1 MRAPRRGRL
10 LALSSLALLA
20 TSTIAHAVES
30 RSVRFQHLSRDDGLS
45 QAFVYDIVQDPR
57 GFMWFGTQEGLNR
70 WDGYA
75 FTVFAHDPADADSI
89 SDESIRTMLVDS
101 NGTLWIGTDAGGL
114 SRYNQHDR
122 SFTNFLHDPGDP
134 QSIADN
140 RVRVV
145 YEDTDGLIWVGTD
158 GAGLDRF
165 DPQTGKFEHFP
176 FNASESGSIASP
188 QIWDVLR
195 DSRGTLWVATTNG
208 LSRFDDATGRF
219 TNYRHDP
226 TNDRSLNDNETRVL
240 FEDADG
246 YLWIGTTSG
255 GLNRLDMVGGG
266 FEHFTHDPDDPS
278 SITDNRINAIF
289 QDDAGLIWIGTL
301 GGLSVWRADGSG
313 FDRYTNDASD
323 RYSLG
328 HDNALSLF
336 QDDGGV
342 LWVGT
347 YDGISRWNQ
356 RNRFMKHFRADASG
370 GGGLSQNTV
379 TTFAEAPDGSIWVG
393 TYGGGLNR
401 LDRKASEITVT
412 RHVSGDTTGLPSD
425 RIMALHADAD
435 GGLWVGTRR
444 SGLAYRDPA
453 TGLYETY
460 VHDPADASSL
470 SANGITY
477 LLRDSQ
483 GALWV
488 ATFGGG
494 LNRFDETTGTF
505 ERFQHNPADP
515 NSISNDR
522 LMVLFEDSQGVL
534 WVGTYGGA
542 LNSFDRASGKF
553 THYRDEPGRY
563 DGLASNEILMVQESA
578 DGDLW
583 ISVKGAGLNRWRRN
597 EREAGRQ
604 SFVRYGEIDGLPSNT
619 IYSGVWDGDGYLW
632 MSTARGLTR
641 LDPNRGTFRNYD
653 TSHGLQNDEF
663 NMAAGFAAADGELFF
678 GGINGFNAFRPD
690 EFTNHRAPPR
700 VVITR
705 IDSMG
710 EPVDTSA
717 ENIRLRHDQ
726 NVVSFEFAALDFAAP
741 RKNQFRYKLEGVDR
755 TWVEAGNSRYVTYSN
770 VPAGDFKFL
779 VIAANND
786 GIWSDFGA
794 TVSFSRAPAPWKTWW
809 AYTIY
814 AIAIL
819 GFLWMFVRAYNRR
832 QQQETML
839 AHAEEIRLVQARL
852 QEAQRIAGV
861 GNWVWRIDNGEQW
874 WSDEMYHLLG
884 LDAASTQPSYRTLL
898 ERIHPDDRPV
908 YEEAVERS
916 LEDGEPFDF
925 EYRVLT
931 GRGKTAI
938 LQERCEVTVN
948 DAGKAVRVAGTIHDI
963 TERKTAED
971 NIRRRADFQSLCA
984 ELSSRLLQTFAN
996 NFDEQLDQSLAIV
1009 GEHYG
1014 VDAITIN
1021 LLDTEQEYLRSRYT
1035 WQRSY
1040 DKRRADPVEAKQ
1052 VPWMTSQLIAG
1063 KPIIIGNVADMPEE
1077 ARADQQLLQSR
1088 GTQSLLDIP
1097 LIMDEQLGGTCA
1109 FSHITEQHDWPEAT
1123 VSELTLIAGI
1133 LASAIA
1139 RHLAASE
1146 IQKLNENLWQEN
1158 ISLREEVR
1166 ITHSFDEII
1175 GEDLGLRRCL
1185 SAAEKVA
1192 PTDAAVLILG
1202 ETGTGKELL
1211 ARAIH
1216 KLSPRSEKSMISV
1229 NCPALPANLIESELF
1244 GHEKGAFTGAE
1255 SKRLGRFEIADGSTI
1270 FLDEVGEL
1278 PLDLQAKLLRVLQ
1291 TGEFERLGG
1300 TRTLKTDVR
1309 LIAATNRNLPE
1320 EIDQGDFRSDL
1331 YYRIGS
1337 FPITLP
1343 PLRERK
1349 SDIALL
1355 AEHFVRKHAKRLGRD
1370 VDAISAR
1377 AMKEL
1382 MSYDWPGNI
1391 RELESI
1397 IERALITA
1405 NGGNVLELP
1414 SPLGKEA
1421 DQPVTG
1427 MGQDTQTDL
1436 ESVERSYIVDV
1447 LDSTNWKISGDGGAA
1462 KILGMPSSTLRSKMK
1477 RLGIEREQR

>member
-1 MRAPRRGRL
+1 MRASRRSMLVTL
-10 LALSSLALLA
+10 LSLALLA

-70 WDGYA
+70 WDGYT

-89 SDESIRTMLVDS
+89 SDESIRTLLIDS
-101 NGTLWIGTDAGGL
+101 NGALWVGTDSGGL
-114 SRYNQHDR
+114 SRYNHHDR
-122 SFTNFLHDPGDP
+122 SFTNYLHDPSDP
-134 QSIADN
+134 ESIADN

-145 YEDTDGLIWVGTD
+145 FEDTDGLIWVGTD
-158 GAGLDRF
+158 GTGLDRF

-176 FNASESGSIASP
+176 HDAANPDSVAGAH
-188 QIWDVLR
+188 IWDILR
-195 DSRGTLWVATTNG
+195 DSRGVLWIATSNG
-208 LSRFDDATGRF
+208 LSRLDDETGSFR
-219 TNYRHDP
+219 NYRHDP
-226 TNDRSLNDNETRVL
+226 ADSQSLNDNELRVL
-240 FEDADG
+240 FEDSDG
-246 YLWIGTTSG
+246 RLWVGTTSG
-255 GLNRLDMVGGG
+255 GLNRFDVVNET
-266 FEHFTHDPDDPS
+266 FEHFAHDPADPS

-289 QDDAGLIWIGTL
+289 QDDSGLLWIGTL
-301 GGLSVWRADGSG
+301 GGLSVWRDDGTG

-379 TTFAEAPDGSIWVG
+379 TTFAEAPDGSIWIG

-401 LDRKASEITVT
+401 LDREASEISVS
-412 RHVSGDTTGLPSD
+412 RHVPGDPASLPSD
-425 RIMALHADAD
+425 RIMALHADPD

-444 SGLAYRDPA
+444 SGLAYRDPT
-453 TGLYETY
+453 TGRYTLYA
-460 VHDPADASSL
+460 HDPADPSSL

-477 LLRDSQ
+477 LLRDSE
-483 GALWV
+483 GALWA

-494 LNRFDETTGTF
+494 LNRFDEATGAF
-505 ERFQHNPADP
+505 ERFQHDPTDPA
-515 NSISNDR
+515 SISNDR
-522 LMVLFEDSQGVL
+522 LMVLFEDSEGVL

-542 LNSFDRASGKF
+542 LNSFNRASGKF
-553 THYRDEPGRY
+553 TRYREEPGRY
-563 DGLASNEILMVQESA
+563 DGLAGNEILMIEESA
-578 DGDLW
+578 EGDLW
-583 ISVKGAGLNRWRRN
+583 IAVKGAGLNRWRRN
-597 EREAGRQ
+597 ERETGRL

-619 IYSGVWDGDGYLW
+619 IYSGVWDGEGYLW
-632 MSTARGLTR
+632 MSSARGLTR
-641 LDPNRGTFRNYD
+641 LDPRRGTFRNYD

-663 NMAAGFAAADGELFF
+663 NMASGFAAADGELFF

-705 IDSMG
+705 FDSMG
-710 EPVDTSA
+710 SPIDTSA
-717 ENIRLRHDQ
+717 ADIRLRHDQ
-726 NVVSFEFAALDFAAP
+726 NAVSFEYSALDFAAP
-741 RKNQFRYKLEGVDR
+741 RKNQYRYKLEGVDKA
-755 TWVEAGNSRYVTYSN
+755 WVEAGYSRYVTYSN
-770 VPAGDFKFL
+770 LPAGDFKFL

-794 TVSFSRAPAPWKTWW
+794 TLSFARAPAPWQTWW
-809 AYTIY
+809 AFTSYT
-814 AIAIL
+814 L
-819 GFLWMFVRAYNRR
+819 VFVGLLWMLVRAYHRR
-832 QQQETML
+832 KQNETML
-839 AHAEEIRLVQARL
+839 VHAEEIRLVQARL
-852 QEAQRIAGV
+852 QEAQRIASV

-874 WSDEMYHLLG
+874 WSEEMYHLLG
-884 LDAASTQPSYRTLL
+884 LNPETTQPSYRRLL
-898 ERIHPDDRPV
+898 EQMHPDDRPA
-908 YEEAVERS
+908 YEEAVRRS
-916 LEDGEPFDF
+916 LDDGEPFKM
-925 EYRVLT
+925 EYRVRT
-931 GRGKTAI
+931 GGGETAI
-938 LQERCEVTVN
+938 VQERCEVTI
-948 DAGKAVRVAGTIHDI
+948 DDSGEPVRVAGTIHDI
-963 TERKTAED
+963 TERKTAEED
-971 NIRRRADFQSLCA
+971 IRRRADFQALCA

-996 NFDEQLDQSLAIV
+996 DFETQLNQSLALV
-1009 GEHYG
+1009 GQRYG
-1014 VDAITIN
+1014 VDAISIN
-1021 LLDTEQEYLRSRYT
+1021 LRETEQEYLRSRYT
-1035 WQRSY
+1035 WERSR
-1040 DKRRADPVEAKQ
+1040 DKRRANPVEAEQ
-1052 VPWMTSQLIAG
+1052 IPWMTSQLIAG
-1063 KPIIIGNVADMPEE
+1063 KPIVIGDVDEMPAE
-1077 ARADQQLLQSR
+1077 ARTDQQLLQSR
-1088 GTQSLLDIP
+1088 GTRSLLDIP
-1097 LIMDEQLGGTCA
+1097 LILDDQLGGTCA
-1109 FSHITEQHDWPEAT
+1109 FSHIKEQHDWPEAT

-1139 RHLAASE
+1139 RHLAAVE

-1166 ITHSFDEII
+1166 IAHSFDEII

-1216 KLSPRSEKSMISV
+1216 KLSPRCDKSMVSV

-1255 SKRLGRFEIADGSTI
+1255 SQRLGRFEIADGSTI

-1300 TRTLKTDVR
+1300 SKTLKTDVR
-1309 LIAATNRNLPE
+1309 LVAATNRNLPE
-1320 EIDQGDFRSDL
+1320 SIEHGDFRSDL

-1343 PLRERK
+1343 PLRERRG
-1349 SDIALL
+1349 DIPLL
-1355 AEHFVRKHAKRLGRD
+1355 AEYFVRKHAKRLGRD

-1405 NGGNVLELP
+1405 NGSNVLELP
-1414 SPLGKEA
+1414 RPLGKDA
-1421 DQPVTG
+1421 DKSGAVSG
-1427 MGQDTQTDL
+1427 RDTRTDL

-1447 LDSTNWKISGDGGAA
+1447 LDRTNWKVSGDGGAA
-1462 KILGMPSSTLRSKMK
+1462 EILGMPSSTLRSKMK
-1477 RLGIEREQR
+1477 RLGIERGSS

>member
-1 MRAPRRGRL
+1 MRAPRRGTL
-10 LALSSLALLA
+10 LALLSLALLA
-20 TSTIAHAVES
+20 TSTIAYAVES

-70 WDGYA
+70 WDGYT
-75 FTVFAHDPADADSI
+75 FTVFAHDPADANSI
-89 SDESIRTMLVDS
+89 SDESVRTLLIDS

-122 SFTNFLHDPGDP
+122 SFTNFVNDPGDP

-176 FNASESGSIASP
+176 HDIADPGSIASP
-188 QIWDVLR
+188 HIWDVLR
-195 DSRGTLWVATTNG
+195 DSRGVLWIATTNG
-208 LSRFDDATGRF
+208 LSRFDDTTGTFR
-219 TNYRHDP
+219 NYRHDP
-226 TNDRSLNDNETRVL
+226 ANPQSLNDNELRVL

-246 YLWIGTTSG
+246 HFWIGTTSG
-255 GLNRLDMVGGG
+255 GLNRMDTASGG
-266 FEHFTHDPDDPS
+266 FEHFTHDPGDSS

-301 GGLSVWRADGSG
+301 GGLNAWRTDGSG

-379 TTFAEAPDGSIWVG
+379 TTFAEAPDGSIWIG

-401 LDRKASEITVT
+401 LNREASEISVT
-412 RHVSGDTTGLPSD
+412 RHVPGDTAGLPSD
-425 RIMALHADAD
+425 RIMALYGDAD

-444 SGLAYRDPA
+444 SGLAYRDAA
-453 TGLYETY
+453 TGLYETFT
-460 VHDPADASSL
+460 HDPADASSL

-494 LNRFDETTGTF
+494 LNRFDEASRTF
-505 ERFQHNPADP
+505 ERFEHDP
-515 NSISNDR
+515 TDPDSISNDR
-522 LMVLFEDSQGVL
+522 LMVLFEDSQGIL

-553 THYRDEPGRY
+553 TRYRDEPGRY
-563 DGLASNEILMVQESA
+563 DGLASNEILMIEESA

-597 EREAGRQ
+597 EREAGRL

-619 IYSGVWDGDGYLW
+619 IYSGIWDGDGFLW

-641 LDPNRGTFRNYD
+641 LDPRRGTFRNYD

-663 NMAAGFAAADGELFF
+663 NMAAGFGAADGELFF
-678 GGINGFNAFRPD
+678 GGINGFNAFYPE

-705 IDSMG
+705 VDSMG
-710 EPVDTSA
+710 EPVDTSS
-717 ENIRLRHDQ
+717 EDIRLNHDQ

-741 RKNQFRYKLEGVDR
+741 RKNQFRYKLEGVDKA
-755 TWVEAGNSRYVTYSN
+755 WVEAGHSRYVTYSN

-794 TVSFSRAPAPWKTWW
+794 TVSFSRAPAPWLTWW
-809 AYTIY
+809 AFSAY

-819 GFLWMFVRAYNRR
+819 GVLWLLIRGYNRR

-861 GNWVWRIDNGEQW
+861 GNWVWRIDSGEQW

-884 LDAASTQPSYRTLL
+884 LDAETTQPSYKTLL
-898 ERIHPDDRPV
+898 QQIHPDDRPA

-916 LEDGEPFDF
+916 LDDGEPFDI
-925 EYRVLT
+925 EYRVRA
-931 GRGKTAI
+931 GAGKTAI
-938 LQERCEVTVN
+938 VQERCEVTVN
-948 DAGKAVRVAGTIHDI
+948 NEGEPVRVVGTINDI

-984 ELSSRLLQTFAN
+984 ELSSRLLQTFPN
-996 NFDEQLDQSLAIV
+996 NFEQQLSECLAMV
-1009 GEHYG
+1009 GQQYG

-1021 LLDTEQEYLRSRYT
+1021 LLDTEQEYLRSRFS
-1035 WQRSY
+1035 WQRSH
-1040 DKRRADPVEAKQ
+1040 DKRRAKPVEAKQ

-1063 KPIIIGNVADMPEE
+1063 KPIIIRDVADMPEE
-1077 ARADQQLLQSR
+1077 ARADQQILQNR

-1097 LIMDEQLGGTCA
+1097 LIMDDQLGGTCA
-1109 FSHITEQHDWPEAT
+1109 FSHIKEQHDWRETT

-1139 RHLAASE
+1139 RHLAAAE

-1166 ITHSFDEII
+1166 IAHSFDEII

-1185 SAAEKVA
+1185 SAVEKVA

-1211 ARAIH
+1211 ARAVH
-1216 KLSPRSEKSMISV
+1216 KLSPRADKSMISV

-1255 SKRLGRFEIADGSTI
+1255 SQRLGRFENADGSTI

-1300 TRTLKTDVR
+1300 TETLKTDVR
-1309 LIAATNRNLPE
+1309 LVAATNRNLPE
-1320 EIDQGDFRSDL
+1320 EIEHGDFRSDL

-1343 PLRERK
+1343 PLRERRG
-1349 SDIALL
+1349 DIPLL
-1355 AEHFVRKHAKRLGRD
+1355 AEYFVRKHAKRLGRD
-1370 VDAISAR
+1370 IDAISAR
-1377 AMKEL
+1377 TMKQL

-1405 NGGNVLELP
+1405 NGSNVLELP
-1414 SPLGKEA
+1414 HPLGKDA
-1421 DQPVTG
+1421 DRPLTG
-1427 MGQDTQTDL
+1427 TAQDTQTDL
-1436 ESVERSYIVDV
+1436 ESVERSYIIDV

-1462 KILGMPSSTLRSKMK
+1462 EILGMPSSTLRSKMK